1 MKTIFTTP
9 GANMALVKTAL
20 VSGLLMAIAPGI
32 VTAEPTEK
40 KGVTPYVTHFIFRP
54 VQSLEVPGLGT
65 RHLAGGGWNY
75 SEHEGREDARQ
86 DVGAMRSAE
95 RRVRRQEIH
104 RRRVCVGRRGRR

>member
-9 GANMALVKTAL
+9 FAKMALVKTAL

-32 VTAEPTEK
+32 VTADPTEK

-54 VQSLEVPGLGT
+54 VQRYG
-65 RHLAGGGWNY
+65 HLAGGGWNY

-86 DVGAMRSAE
+86 DVGAVHSVKR
-95 RRVRRQEIH
+95 
-104 RRRVCVGRRGRR
+104 